1 VSLDDLRARIDAI
14 DDGILALLAERAE
27 VAIAVAQA
35 KRAANVTQFHD
46 PERERRVLTRLQ
58 AKGAGRFPREAIRIL
73 FREVMSACLSLEEP
87 MKVAFLGPEGAF
99 TQMAARHLFGLAA
112 RYRETATIEGVF
124 DAVRAGEAACGVVPV
139 ESSTEGSVTLTAD
152 ALIDGDLQ
160 IRQEIVL
167 DVVYGL
173 LSQAAGLS
181 GISRVY
187 AHPQALPHCRV
198 WLARNVPAAQIIQIA
213 SPAEAAR
220 KALGDPSA
228 AAIGNRGA
236 GEIYGLPLLC
246 ERIHDRPE
254 NATRFIVISK
264 TDAPPTG
271 ADRTSIVFSALEQP
285 GALRRVLTIFDDAAI
300 NLTRIESR
308 PSRQK
313 RWDYVFLVDLE
324 GHRQELRVVQ
334 VLDLLRAQCEM
345 VKVLGSYPRATEPV
359 RGLGEPA
366 SGDG

>member
-35 KRAANVTQFHD
+35 KRAANAAQFHD
-46 PERERRVLTRLQ
+46 PERERRVLARLQ
-58 AKGAGRFPREAIRIL
+58 EKGAGRFPRDAIRIL

-112 RYRETATIEGVF
+112 RYRETATIDGVF
-124 DAVRAGEAACGVVPV
+124 DAVRAGEVACGVVPV

-152 ALIDGDLQ
+152 ALINGDLQ

-167 DVVYGL
+167 DVVYCL
-173 LSQAAGLS
+173 LGQAAGLS

-187 AHPQALPHCRV
+187 AHPQALSQCRI

-213 SPAEAAR
+213 SAAEAAR
-220 KALGDPSA
+220 EALGDPGA

-236 GEIYGLPLLC
+236 GELYGLPVLR
-246 ERIHDRPE
+246 ERIHDRPD
-254 NATRFIVISK
+254 NAATRFIVIS
-264 TDAPPTG
+264 TSDAPPTG
-271 ADRTSIVFSALEQP
+271 ADRTSLVFSAQEQP
-285 GALRRVLTIFDDAAI
+285 GSLRRVLAIFDDAAI

-313 RWDYVFLVDLE
+313 RWDYVFLADLD
-324 GHRQELRVVQ
+324 GHRDDPQ
-334 VLDLLRAQCEM
+334 VAEAIELLRAQCEM
-345 VKVLGSYPRATEPV
+345 VKVLGSYPRAPEL
-359 RGLGEPA
+359 R
-366 SGDG
+366 